1 VSTAPFGP
9 HNLPYGVFSRAGSE
23 ARIGTRIGDLVLDL
37 TAAER
42 AGLVDAGGSLQAAT
56 LNDLM
61 SLGRPQWTALRQRLT
76 ELVTGPE
83 SAIAELLVPVAEAD
97 MLLPIEVADY
107 VDFYS
112 SRDHATNVGQ
122 IFRPDAEPLP
132 ANWLSLPIG
141 YHGRAG
147 TVLPSGTPVVRPS
160 GQRRAGTTIEYG
172 PCLRLDFEA
181 EIGFVLGVPSRLGEP
196 VPTAEFADR
205 VFGVVLLNDW
215 SARDL
220 QQWESQP
227 LGPFLAKS
235 FATSISPWVVPLD
248 ALRAARVAGPRQDP
262 PVHGYLE
269 RAEPWGLDLAIEI
282 AINDTVVSRPRYASM
297 YWTPDQQLA
306 HMTVNGAST
315 RTGDLFASGTVSGP
329 AREQRGCLLELTWNG
344 RDPIEVGGGTRTFL
358 EDGDTVTISATAPGP
373 DGAVVGFGEV
383 SGTIHAA
390 ASG

>member
-1 VSTAPFGP
+1 MSTAAFGP
-9 HNLPYGVFSRAGSE
+9 HNLPYGVFSHAGSE
-23 ARIGTRIGDLVLDL
+23 PRIGTRIGDQILDL

-42 AGLVDAGGSLQAAT
+42 TGLVDTGGSLQAAT

-61 SLGRPQWTALRQRLT
+61 SLGRPQWTALRQRLI
-76 ELVTGPE
+76 ELVT
-83 SAIAELLVPVAEAD
+83 SKVIADLLLPVEQAR

-112 SRDHATNVGQ
+112 SRDHATNVGR
-122 IFRPDAEPLP
+122 IFRPRAEPLP
-132 ANWLSLPIG
+132 PNWLSLPIG

-147 TVLPSGTPVVRPS
+147 TVVVSGTPVVRPN
-160 GQRRAGTTIEYG
+160 GQRLAGGGIEYG

-181 EIGFVLGVPSRLGEP
+181 EVGFVLGVPSAVGEP
-196 VPTAEFADR
+196 VPIEEFGER

-235 FATSISPWVVPLD
+235 FLTSISPWVVPLD
-248 ALRAARVAGPRQDP
+248 ALAAARVAGPRQDP
-262 PVHGYLE
+262 PVAGYLD
-269 RAEPWGLDLAIEI
+269 RAQPWGLDLALEV
-282 AINDTVVSRPRYASM
+282 AINDTVVSRPRFAGM

-306 HMTVNGAST
+306 HLTVNGAST
-315 RTGDLFASGTVSGP
+315 RTGDLYASGTVSGP

-344 RDPIEVGGGTRTFL
+344 AEPIEVGDQTRTFL
-358 EDGDTVTISATAPGP
+358 ADGDTVTISATAPGP

-383 SGTIHAA
+383 TGRVLPAR
-390 ASG
+390 G